1 MFVMIKLTQIS
12 GYSEETYRQTFGS
25 KKPIILIGAGPR
37 PVMEYD
43 AESNRPTGKIIA
55 QKIDVYYK
63 GLGVQEV
70 KLPKDFTSSSMKDM
84 SEVELISPEACIV
97 NRNVYVRAKGVQ

>member
-1 MFVMIKLTQIS
+1 MVKLNKIS

-25 KKPIILIGAGPR
+25 KKPIILIGAGSR
-37 PVMEYD
+37 SVMEYD

-70 KLPKDFTSSSMKDM
+70 KLPKEFTSSSMKDM